1 VVRANARR
9 DKAPVLLTLR
19 EELEE
24 LKVLLRLCLP
34 RYVPWK
40 DGRYSGYSERG
51 MGRPFFAY
59 LLRCAD
65 EFYYLG
71 HTADLTRRLQEHQE
85 GGRCADTTPRRPVT
99 LVWSEEFQ
107 TREQAKQA
115 EARIKRWSRAKKE
128 ALARRDLAG
137 LRLAAR
143 KSWTARQRRKLQTED
158 PE

>member
-1 VVRANARR
+1 
-9 DKAPVLLTLR
+9 
-19 EELEE
+19 
-24 LKVLLRLCLP
+24 
-34 RYVPWK
+34 
-40 DGRYSGYSERG
+40 
-51 MGRPFFAY
+51 
-59 LLRCAD
+59 
-65 EFYYLG
+65 
-71 HTADLTRRLQEHQE
+71 
-85 GGRCADTTPRRPVT
+85 VT

>member
-1 VVRANARR
+1 
-9 DKAPVLLTLR
+9 
-19 EELEE
+19 
-24 LKVLLRLCLP
+24 
-34 RYVPWK
+34 
-40 DGRYSGYSERG
+40 

-65 EFYYLG
+65 ESYYVG
-71 HTADLTRRLQEHQE
+71 HTDDLTRRLQEHQE
-85 GGRCADTTPRRPVT
+85 GGRCAYTTARRPVT
-99 LVWSEEFQ
+99 LVWSEEFP

-143 KSWTARQRRKLQTED
+143 KSWTAYRRRKLHTEG